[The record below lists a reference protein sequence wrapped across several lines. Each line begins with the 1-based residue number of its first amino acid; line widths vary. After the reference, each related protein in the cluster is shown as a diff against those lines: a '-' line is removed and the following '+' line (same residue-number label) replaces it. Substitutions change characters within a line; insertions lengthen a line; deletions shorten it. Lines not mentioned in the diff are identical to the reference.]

1 MTTKITHIDAVVTP
15 RRRLYHSENIDGTA
29 RRDRRR
35 TIRRARSA
43 FSDTNTSRAINT
55 TSHRHRAAQSSS
67 VCHTPDVPAR
77 TTQQAIATSKYRAL
91 HRHRAVA
98 PYASS
103 DNKHSLATPERV
115 NHTLV
120 ATTDVLLSCP
130 VAFRPR
136 NRARFTINTMHP
148 ARQTNTRGV

>member
-1 MTTKITHIDAVVTP
+1 MEQHVAIGAERYTRPTVPSATQTRVGQSTP
-15 RRRLYHSENIDGTA
+15 
-29 RRDRRR
+29 
-35 TIRRARSA
+35 
-43 FSDTNTSRAINT
+43 
-55 TSHRHRAAQSSS
+55 TSHRHRATQSSS

-91 HRHRAVA
+91 HRHRTVA

-120 ATTDVLLSCP
+120 ATTDVLLSCL